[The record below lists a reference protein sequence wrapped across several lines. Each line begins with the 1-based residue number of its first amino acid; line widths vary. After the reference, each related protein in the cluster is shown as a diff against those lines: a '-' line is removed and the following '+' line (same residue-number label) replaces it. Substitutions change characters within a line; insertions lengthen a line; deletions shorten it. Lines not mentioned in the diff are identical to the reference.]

1 MAVGWA
7 GVGWAA
13 ANALNLGEKWERK
26 KLHLLT
32 VIKFEIHLQEVQNCL
47 INAGEKNYFHNYCI
61 HEPNPTYFDFFGCN
75 FWS

>member
-13 ANALNLGEKWERK
+13 ANARNLGEKWERK

-47 INAGEKNYFHNYCI
+47 INAG
-61 HEPNPTYFDFFGCN
+61 D
-75 FWS
+75 